1 MEEALEKLRL
11 QENFVFICDKNG
23 HAKRV
28 SVTASSYKKA
38 KDKLF
43 RLGFSPVQIIF
54 KNAIQLFMKNE
65 YKSAIEELTELIM
78 LNPRSFKAYSFRA
91 KAFEAAGKFDDA
103 INDCNKALEILHT
116 KWDFPSFNQH
126 NINKKINEIN
136 DLLIKCE
143 TKKGLSEVSVIFNSV
158 HHTFN

>member
-54 KNAIQLFMKNE
+54 KNAIQLFKKNE
-65 YKSAIEELTELIM
+65 YESAIDELTELIM
-78 LNPRSFKAYSFRA
+78 LNPRSFKAYVFRA

-103 INDCNKALEILHT
+103 IND
-116 KWDFPSFNQH
+116 
-126 NINKKINEIN
+126 
-136 DLLIKCE
+136 
-143 TKKGLSEVSVIFNSV
+143 
-158 HHTFN
+158 